1 MVAGVGIEPTTR
13 GFSKFHRQ
21 LIRKYFNHL
30 CRRNRSATQVRQA
43 SFFVFDRA
51 FPPLARP
58 NFGVECRLND
68 SMRYGVGFDL
78 IEFIPS
84 VNDPTWNRYR
94 GDSDED
100 HCA

>member
-1 MVAGVGIEPTTR
+1 VER
-13 GFSKFHRQ
+13 H
-21 LIRKYFNHL
+21 
-30 CRRNRSATQVRQA
+30 
-43 SFFVFDRA
+43 
-51 FPPLARP
+51 
-58 NFGVECRLND
+58 ECRLND

-78 IEFIPS
+78 IEFVPS